1 MTSKTTPAL
10 LPFPTTLIVV
20 KGSIFVHGLH
30 SMSVI
35 KGEHWNVKEVR
46 ELGSDHSHFA
56 SIVIERGG
64 KTLTFEVRHVNRLSD
79 PEFNA
84 RRWEKPVR
92 FARGPQDASVR
103 FSVVTDLHRL
113 LVGEGRGGWAHA
125 PPWRVEYPQVW
136 KRETVA
142 AAGLEREENRP

>member
-92 FARGPQDASVR
+92 FARGPQDNSVR
-103 FSVVTDLHRL
+103 FSVVTD
-113 LVGEGRGGWAHA
+113 A

-142 AAGLEREENRP
+142 AAGLEREENQP

>member
-1 MTSKTTPAL
+1 MSTTTPAP

-20 KGSIFVHGLH
+20 KGCPALNVAIR
-30 SMSVI
+30 
-35 KGEHWNVKEVR
+35 EHWTVKEVR
-46 ELGSDHSHFA
+46 ELGPDYSHST

-92 FARGPQDASVR
+92 FARGPQDANVR
-103 FSVVTDLHRL
+103 F
-113 LVGEGRGGWAHA
+113 A
-125 PPWRVEYPQVW
+125 PLGAGEYPRRW
-136 KRETVA
+136 MREVT
-142 AAGLEREENRP
+142 P